1 MKNEQIVDTL
11 LAKYSYL
18 RVENDKMST
27 ENKEL
32 RQQIQEL
39 LFTIEE
45 KDIVIRTMNE
55 CCIEDTSLIENKFPE
70 HFKIGRVANSRAH
83 LLQVIYWVINHKS
96 FDADK
101 INHHIVEMVGKIIRS
116 I

>member
-1 MKNEQIVDTL
+1 MENEQIVDTL

-18 RVENDKMST
+18 RVENDRMWT
-27 ENKEL
+27 ENKEM
-32 RQQIQEL
+32 REQIQEL

-45 KDIVIRTMNE
+45 NQIAIRHMKQ
-55 CCIEDTSLIENKFPE
+55 CCVEDTTLLESEFPE

-83 LLQVIYWVINHKS
+83 LLQVIYWLINHKS

-101 INHHIVEMVGKIIRS
+101 INNNIVEVIAKIIQAM
-116 I
+116 

>member
-1 MKNEQIVDTL
+1 MKNEKIVDTL

-18 RVENDKMST
+18 RVKNDKMWA
-27 ENKEL
+27 ENKEMA
-32 RQQIQEL
+32 QQIQEL

-45 KDIVIRTMNE
+45 KEIVIRTMSE
-55 CCIEDTSLIENKFPE
+55 CCIEDTSLIENEFPE

-83 LLQVIYWVINHKS
+83 LLQVLYWVINHKS
-96 FDADK
+96 FDANK
-101 INHHIVEMVGKIIRS
+101 INGNVAEMVEKIIRS